1 MFCVCECMCQTITVY
16 SHSCHHRYNHRYHH
30 RWARW
35 VVTLAAGRH
44 CPVSSSFFAT
54 PQPGPILFDAI
65 MISKIILTGLFLFV
79 YAPATTTI
87 PVRSLSNVRA
97 RQVGSFAPVPRSVQ
111 SFYQYRV
118 SLFISV
124 YVPFALRP
132 KRTIGKLENKRARS
146 EVPTVSCTV
155 TVAGPRRRRRS
166 VCRSASCESFR
177 KGGEQVSR
185 R

>member
-1 MFCVCECMCQTITVY
+1 MCQTITVY
-16 SHSCHHRYNHRYHH
+16 RHSCHHRYNHRYHH

-87 PVRSLSNVRA
+87 TTIPVRSLSNVRA
-97 RQVGSFAPVPRSVQ
+97 VHSHPFPVRCKAFTSTVFPCLSLCMCRSLYGQ
-111 SFYQYRV
+111 
-118 SLFISV
+118 
-124 YVPFALRP
+124 
-132 KRTIGKLENKRARS
+132 KGRS
-146 EVPTVSCTV
+146 ENWKIN
-155 TVAGPRRRRRS
+155 AQEAS
-166 VCRSASCESFR
+166 VRGSHGFVHRHRCRTKKKKKKCLSFCF
-177 KGGEQVSR
+177 V
-185 R
+185 